1 MGYGP
6 LAHFKGPSSFWAR
19 INPEPCVNKVYF
31 ITGTGSDWSTEDLD
45 FENEGETKMLEWDK
59 EVERE
64 LALQVTQD

>member
-1 MGYGP
+1 MY
-6 LAHFKGPSSFWAR
+6 
-19 INPEPCVNKVYF
+19 EPCVNKVYF

-45 FENEGETKMLEWDK
+45 FENEGEPKMLEWDK